1 MDERDRL
8 AASFVI
14 AQIIFLP
21 INIPCYI
28 ESVKTRLYAMIVCI
42 II

>member
-14 AQIIFLP
+14 AQMIFFP
-21 INIPCYI
+21 INFTCYI
-28 ESVKTRLYAMIVCI
+28 ESVKTRLYAMIVCV
-42 II
+42 